1 MDRFDAMQMFVRAIE
16 KGSFSAVAKERGIG
30 QPAVSKQ
37 ISALEDELGT
47 ELIHRTSR
55 SITLTEAGRDFYDS
69 ALHILDDFENATS
82 RIGRGQ
88 TAPKGFI
95 RVTVPPTFARL
106 HMVSKLPA
114 FFAAYPDMAVEMAA
128 SESPTTIVED
138 GFDLAIHSGDLPDS
152 TLVARRFAQTM
163 IILVATP
170 QYLTR
175 YGAPESP
182 EELDRFRS
190 VVYVERGS
198 VQPWSFGSGQ
208 DAKRV
213 IPTGVFRTSDIEQM
227 RMGVLEHLGI
237 AQAPAWLFAAELR
250 EGAVIRLL
258 TAFERTVPILAVR
271 PASRRLSTKVR
282 IFIEHLEKT
291 FAVCPQFNPRGA
303 PNGETTRQKKERLTL
318 QLESRRGQAIE
329 ASPQQAVNEYYD
341 RHDQRRSQQ
350 HVEPPRIAG
359 AADGARET
367 RYRNNPSL
375 EIKIFR
381 RTPLLNGHK
390 RV

>member
-1 MDRFDAMQMFVRAIE
+1 MEGAVDKFDAMQMFVRVIE

-55 SITLTEAGRDFYDS
+55 SIALTEAGREFYDS
-69 ALHILDDFENATS
+69 SLRILDDFENATS

-88 TAPKGFI
+88 TAPKGLI
-95 RVTVPPTFARL
+95 RVTVAPTFARL

-128 SESPTTIVED
+128 SESPTTIIED
-138 GFDLAIHSGDLPDS
+138 GFDLAIHSGELPDS

-163 IILVATP
+163 TILVATP
-170 QYLTR
+170 QYLIR
-175 YGAPESP
+175 FGAPESP
-182 EELDRFRS
+182 EELKHFRS
-190 VVYVERGS
+190 VVFVERGS
-198 VQPWSFGSGQ
+198 AQPWSFGSGQ
-208 DAKRV
+208 DARRV

-250 EGAVIRLL
+250 EGTVIRLL

-282 IFIEHLEKT
+282 IFIEHLERT
-291 FAVCPQFNPRGA
+291 FALCSQFNPR
-303 PNGETTRQKKERLTL
+303 PT
-318 QLESRRGQAIE
+318 
-329 ASPQQAVNEYYD
+329 
-341 RHDQRRSQQ
+341 
-350 HVEPPRIAG
+350 
-359 AADGARET
+359 
-367 RYRNNPSL
+367 
-375 EIKIFR
+375 
-381 RTPLLNGHK
+381 
-390 RV
+390 

>member
-1 MDRFDAMQMFVRAIE
+1 VDKFDAMQMFVRVIE

-37 ISALEDELGT
+37 ISALEDNLGT

-55 SITLTEAGRDFYDS
+55 SIALTEAGRDFYES
-69 ALHILDDFENATS
+69 ALRIVDDFENATS

-88 TAPKGFI
+88 TAPKGLI

-128 SESPTTIVED
+128 SESPTTIIED

-152 TLVARRFAQTM
+152 TLVARKFAQTIM
-163 IILVATP
+163 ILVATP

-175 YGAPESP
+175 HGAPKSP
-182 EELDRFRS
+182 DDLNRFQA
-190 VVYVERGS
+190 VVFVERGS
-198 VQPWSFGSGQ
+198 VQPWSFGAG
-208 DAKRV
+208 ARRV
-213 IPTGVFRTSDIEQM
+213 IPIGLFRTSDIEQM

-250 EGAVIRLL
+250 EGTVIRLL

-271 PASRRLSTKVR
+271 PATRRLSTKVR

-291 FAVCPQFNPRGA
+291 FALCSQFNPR
-303 PNGETTRQKKERLTL
+303 
-318 QLESRRGQAIE
+318 
-329 ASPQQAVNEYYD
+329 
-341 RHDQRRSQQ
+341 
-350 HVEPPRIAG
+350 
-359 AADGARET
+359 
-367 RYRNNPSL
+367 PS
-375 EIKIFR
+375 
-381 RTPLLNGHK
+381 
-390 RV
+390 

>member
-1 MDRFDAMQMFVRAIE
+1 VDKFDAMQMFVRAIE

-55 SITLTEAGRDFYDS
+55 SIALTEAGRDFYES
-69 ALHILDDFENATS
+69 ALHILDDLENATS

-88 TAPKGFI
+88 TAPKGVI

-128 SESPTTIVED
+128 SESPATIVED

-152 TLVARRFAQTM
+152 TLIARRFAQTT
-163 IILVATP
+163 IVLVATP

-175 YGAPESP
+175 FGAPESP
-182 EELDRFRS
+182 EELYRFPS
-190 VVYVERGS
+190 VVFVERGS

-213 IPTGVFRTSDIEQM
+213 IPTGLFRTSDIEQM

-237 AQAPAWLFAAELR
+237 AQAPAWLFYAELR
-250 EGAVIRLL
+250 EGTVVRLM

-291 FAVCPQFNPRGA
+291 FALCSQFNPR
-303 PNGETTRQKKERLTL
+303 
-318 QLESRRGQAIE
+318 
-329 ASPQQAVNEYYD
+329 
-341 RHDQRRSQQ
+341 
-350 HVEPPRIAG
+350 
-359 AADGARET
+359 
-367 RYRNNPSL
+367 PS
-375 EIKIFR
+375 
-381 RTPLLNGHK
+381 
-390 RV
+390 

>member
-1 MDRFDAMQMFVRAIE
+1 VDKFDAMQIFVRVVE

-30 QPAVSKQ
+30 QPAISKQ
-37 ISALEDELGT
+37 IAALQDELGA

-55 SITLTEAGRDFYDS
+55 SIAMTEAGHDFYES
-69 ALHILDDFENATS
+69 ALRILDDFESATS

-88 TAPKGFI
+88 TAPKGLI

-114 FFAAYPDMAVEMAA
+114 FFAAYPDLAVEMAA

-138 GFDLAIHSGDLPDS
+138 GFDLPIHSGDLPDS

-175 YGAPESP
+175 RGAPESP
-182 EELDRFRS
+182 EDLHRFRA
-190 VVYVERGS
+190 VVFVERGS

-208 DAKRV
+208 GAKRV
-213 IPTGVFRTSDIEQM
+213 VPAGVFRTSDIEQM

-250 EGAVIRLL
+250 EGTVIRLL
-258 TAFERTVPILAVR
+258 TPFERTVPILAVR
-271 PASRRLSTKVR
+271 PASRRISTKVSL
-282 IFIEHLEKT
+282 FIEHLEKT
-291 FAVCPQFNPRGA
+291 FALCSQFNPR
-303 PNGETTRQKKERLTL
+303 
-318 QLESRRGQAIE
+318 
-329 ASPQQAVNEYYD
+329 
-341 RHDQRRSQQ
+341 
-350 HVEPPRIAG
+350 
-359 AADGARET
+359 
-367 RYRNNPSL
+367 PS
-375 EIKIFR
+375 
-381 RTPLLNGHK
+381 
-390 RV
+390 

>member
-1 MDRFDAMQMFVRAIE
+1 MVWTNSMQCRSSSE
-16 KGSFSAVAKERGIG
+16 LLKKGASPLSRKERGIG

-55 SITLTEAGRDFYDS
+55 SIALTEPGRDFYES

-88 TAPKGFI
+88 TAPKGLI

-128 SESPTTIVED
+128 SESPTTIIED

-175 YGAPESP
+175 LRCTGIAGRSQPLSIG
-182 EELDRFRS
+182 RFCRA
-190 VVYVERGS
+190 G
-198 VQPWSFGSGQ
+198 
-208 DAKRV
+208 
-213 IPTGVFRTSDIEQM
+213 FRTAVE
-227 RMGVLEHLGI
+227 L
-237 AQAPAWLFAAELR
+237 WLWTKR
-250 EGAVIRLL
+250 EACYPHR
-258 TAFERTVPILAVR
+258 
-271 PASRRLSTKVR
+271 SLS
-282 IFIEHLEKT
+282 
-291 FAVCPQFNPRGA
+291 N
-303 PNGETTRQKKERLTL
+303 
-318 QLESRRGQAIE
+318 
-329 ASPQQAVNEYYD
+329 
-341 RHDQRRSQQ
+341 QR
-350 HVEPPRIAG
+350 
-359 AADGARET
+359 
-367 RYRNNPSL
+367 Y
-375 EIKIFR
+375 
-381 RTPLLNGHK
+381 
-390 RV
+390 

>member
-1 MDRFDAMQMFVRAIE
+1 MHSIDDTEARVDKFDSMQMFVRVIE
-16 KGSFSAVAKERGIG
+16 KGSFSAVAKKRGMG

-37 ISALEDELGT
+37 ISALENELGT
-47 ELIHRTSR
+47 ELIHRNSR
-55 SITLTEAGRDFYDS
+55 SAALTEAGRDFYES
-69 ALHILDDFENATS
+69 ALRILDDLENATS

-88 TAPKGFI
+88 TAPKGLI
-95 RVTVPPTFARL
+95 RMTVPPTFARL

-114 FFAAYPDMAVEMAA
+114 FFTAYPDIAVELAA
-128 SESPTTIVED
+128 SESPTTIIED

-182 EELDRFRS
+182 QELDRFRS
-190 VVYVERGS
+190 VAFVARG
-198 VQPWSFGSGQ
+198 VLQPWTFGSGE

-250 EGAVIRLL
+250 EGTVIRLL
-258 TAFERTVPILAVR
+258 TPFERTVPILAVR
-271 PASRRLSTKVR
+271 PASRRLSAKVR

-291 FAVCPQFNPRGA
+291 FALCSQFNP
-303 PNGETTRQKKERLTL
+303 
-318 QLESRRGQAIE
+318 
-329 ASPQQAVNEYYD
+329 
-341 RHDQRRSQQ
+341 
-350 HVEPPRIAG
+350 PR
-359 AADGARET
+359 
-367 RYRNNPSL
+367 
-375 EIKIFR
+375 
-381 RTPLLNGHK
+381 
-390 RV
+390 

>member
-1 MDRFDAMQMFVRAIE
+1 MDKFDAMQMFVRVME

-55 SITLTEAGRDFYDS
+55 SIVLTEAGRDFYQS
-69 ALHILDDFENATS
+69 ALRIVDDFETATS

-88 TAPKGFI
+88 TAPKGVI

-128 SESPTTIVED
+128 SEGPTTIIED
-138 GFDLAIHSGDLPDS
+138 GFDLAIHSGELPDS

-170 QYLTR
+170 QYLAQH
-175 YGAPESP
+175 GSPQSP
-182 EELDRFRS
+182 EDIGRFRS
-190 VVYVERGS
+190 VVFVERGS
-198 VQPWSFGSGQ
+198 VQAWIFGSGQ

-213 IPTGVFRTSDIEQM
+213 MPTGVFRTSDVEQM

-250 EGAVIRLL
+250 EGTVIRLL
-258 TAFERTVPILAVR
+258 PAFERTVPILAVR

-291 FAVCPQFNPRGA
+291 FALCSQFNPR
-303 PNGETTRQKKERLTL
+303 
-318 QLESRRGQAIE
+318 
-329 ASPQQAVNEYYD
+329 
-341 RHDQRRSQQ
+341 
-350 HVEPPRIAG
+350 
-359 AADGARET
+359 
-367 RYRNNPSL
+367 PS
-375 EIKIFR
+375 
-381 RTPLLNGHK
+381 
-390 RV
+390 